1 MGRALFAVVLQ
12 TTPEIR
18 AVQVNTR
25 RVTKISVIDRPIYF
39 GLIIQKFLWQNFK
52 EILKLFFLIGGSSI
66 VIDLHEK

>member
-39 GLIIQKFLWQNFK
+39 GLIIQKVLWQNFK